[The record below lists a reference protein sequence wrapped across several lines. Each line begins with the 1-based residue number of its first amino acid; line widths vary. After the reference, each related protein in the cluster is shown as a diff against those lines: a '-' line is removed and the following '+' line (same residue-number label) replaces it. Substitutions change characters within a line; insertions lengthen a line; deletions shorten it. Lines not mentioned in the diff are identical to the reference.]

1 MGPCEQ
7 PVDAARAFP
16 ITTEVD
22 TASVRNRRRVAAV
35 PLLDHAHPVID
46 VVRRG
51 ASDPTAPAPC
61 VIDTPAQS
69 AQTVIREIASI
80 NRRIGYADEPVLI
93 IVTVGRTIRGRGEVA
108 VVVVAELTIRTSECL
123 VLVAHTECAGG
134 AVVR

>member
-69 AQTVIREIASI
+69 AQTVIREID
-80 NRRIGYADEPVLI
+80 Y
-93 IVTVGRTIRGRGEVA
+93 TW
-108 VVVVAELTIRTSECL
+108 
-123 VLVAHTECAGG
+123 GG
-134 AVVR
+134 SSWITGKVSFCTMLPAP